1 MSRWRVMAVAL
12 TALVA
17 MPIVAPADDYPT
29 HNVTI
34 LVPFAPG
41 GGTDLL
47 ARSYAQILEKKYGKS
62 FIVENRPGGGTTLAA
77 TATANAKPDGY
88 TLMQGTSGTMAMNP
102 TIFKHLNYEPLKT
115 LVPVSVVAGVPFVLT
130 VNPALP
136 VHSVVD
142 LIALAKK
149 RSAEGKPLTYGSGG
163 VGAFHHL
170 CAALFSSLAGIEM
183 THVPYRGSAPA
194 TLALISGQVDVLF
207 VDLGPMLPQIRA
219 GKARVLGITSNKVFP
234 TAPDI
239 KPLAEVGMPS
249 WPDTVAWQMLLATG
263 GTPKPILEKLN
274 KDVNAAVQSPAM
286 KTPLEKLGMIGLGDK
301 SLEQL
306 DAYVKSESV
315 RWAKVI
321 KSANLAG
328 TQ

>member
-1 MSRWRVMAVAL
+1 
-12 TALVA
+12 
-17 MPIVAPADDYPT
+17 
-29 HNVTI
+29 
-34 LVPFAPG
+34 
-41 GGTDLL
+41 
-47 ARSYAQILEKKYGKS
+47 
-62 FIVENRPGGGTTLAA
+62 
-77 TATANAKPDGY
+77 
-88 TLMQGTSGTMAMNP
+88 
-102 TIFKHLNYEPLKT
+102 
-115 LVPVSVVAGVPFVLT
+115 
-130 VNPALP
+130 
-136 VHSVVD
+136 
-142 LIALAKK
+142 
-149 RSAEGKPLTYGSGG
+149 
-163 VGAFHHL
+163 
-170 CAALFSSLAGIEM
+170 M

-219 GKARVLGITSNKVFP
+219 RKARVLGITSKRVFP

-274 KDVNAAVQSPAM
+274 KDVNAAVHSPAM
-286 KTPLEKLGMIGLGDK
+286 DTPLKQLGMIGLGDK

-306 DAYVKSESV
+306 DGYVKSESV

>member
-1 MSRWRVMAVAL
+1 MVVAL
-12 TALVA
+12 TALTA
-17 MPIVAPADDYPT
+17 MLFEARAEDYPT

-47 ARSYAQILEKKYGKS
+47 ARAYAQILETKDGYT
-62 FIVENRPGGGTTLAA
+62 FVIENRPGGGTTIAA
-77 TATANAKPDGY
+77 TAAANATPDGY
-88 TLMQGTSGTMAMNP
+88 TLVQGTSGTMAMNP
-102 TIFKHLNYEPLKT
+102 TIFKHLSYEPLKT
-115 LVPVSVVAGVPFVLT
+115 LVPVSLIAGVPFVLT

-136 VHSVVD
+136 VNSVAD
-142 LIALAKK
+142 LVALAKK

-170 CAALFSSLAGIEM
+170 CAELFSSLTGIKM
-183 THVPYRGSAPA
+183 THVPYRGSAPS
-194 TLALISGQVDVLF
+194 TMALISGQIDVLF

-219 GKARVLGITSNKVFP
+219 GKARVLGITSDKPFP

-239 KPLAEVGMPS
+239 NPLAEVGLPS
-249 WPDTVAWQMLLATG
+249 WPNTLAWQMLLAPG

-274 KDVNAAVQSPAM
+274 NDVNAAVRSPDM
-286 KTPLEKLGMIGLGDK
+286 NTPLDKLGMIGLGDK
-301 SLEQL
+301 SLAQL
-306 DAYVKSESV
+306 DDYVKSETV

-321 KSANLAG
+321 QEANLAG
-328 TQ
+328 SQ

>member
-1 MSRWRVMAVAL
+1 MSRWRLIAVVL
-12 TALVA
+12 TALMA
-17 MPIVAPADDYPT
+17 MPVVARADDYPT
-29 HNVTI
+29 RNITI

-47 ARSYAQILEKKYGKS
+47 ARAYAGILQKQYGQS
-62 FIVENRPGGGTTLAA
+62 FIIENRPGGGTTLAA
-77 TATANAKPDGY
+77 TVTANAKPDGY
-88 TLMQGTSGTMAMNP
+88 TLMQGTSGTMSMDP

-115 LVPVSVVAGVPFVLT
+115 LVPVALIAGVPFVLT
-130 VNPALP
+130 VNPSLP
-136 VHSVVD
+136 VHSVAD
-142 LIALAKK
+142 LVALAKK
-149 RSAEGKPLTYGSGG
+149 RAAEGKPLTYGSGG

-170 CAALFSSLAGIEM
+170 CAALFSSLTGITM

-219 GKARVLGITSNKVFP
+219 GKARVLGITSDKPFP

-239 KPLAEVGMPS
+239 KPLSQVGLPS
-249 WPDTVAWQMLLATG
+249 WPDTVAWQMLLAPG
-263 GTPKPILEKLN
+263 GTPQPILEKLN
-274 KDVNAAVQSPAM
+274 KDVNAAVHAPAM
-286 KTPLEKLGMIGLGDK
+286 NTPLEKLGMIALGDK
-301 SLEQL
+301 SLPQL

-315 RWAKVI
+315 RWSKVI
-321 KSANLAG
+321 KDANLAG